1 LGLNNLGPTKPTKKK
16 GIRKEKK
23 KKKKNSQ
30 PKPARTIDSLYVNES
45 YIRHDTRFKAFPI
58 YFDHLKFF
66 ILQVISA

>member
-1 LGLNNLGPTKPTKKK
+1 LGLNNLGPTKPAK
-16 GIRKEKK
+16 RDKK
-23 KKKKNSQ
+23 KKKKRKGGKNSQ
-30 PKPARTIDSLYVNES
+30 PKLAITIDSLYVNKS